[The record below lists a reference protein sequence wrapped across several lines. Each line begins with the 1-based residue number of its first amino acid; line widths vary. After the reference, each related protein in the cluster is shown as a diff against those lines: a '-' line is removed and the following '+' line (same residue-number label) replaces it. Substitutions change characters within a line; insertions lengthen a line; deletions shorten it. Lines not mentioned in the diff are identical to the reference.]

1 MHSRRRL
8 GRFSCGPPPPPAP
21 RLPLLHLLR
30 LLHLLLLPLLL
41 LRPLWRR
48 LPLLLHPTVWS

>member
-30 LLHLLLLPLLL
+30 LLHLLLLLP
-41 LRPLWRR
+41 LRPLLRR